1 VPLACRA
8 AHRIAAGLL
17 DTHDPS
23 PVPSELARRERAR
36 EIAGE
41 VDHQRPPERLHR
53 PRTYHYPATALG
65 ERATGAEEK
74 RRLILDAAAH
84 VFARKGFHAS
94 RVGDIAEEAGVA
106 HGLLYHYFD
115 SKDEVLDTIFREHWE
130 QVLERLHAA
139 ETSPEPPEQQ
149 LRSVAHVLLRG
160 WLREPDVVSVVIR
173 EIARSAHLAERAT
186 ELLRPVGVIRR
197 IIERGQ
203 AAGDF
208 RRDLDAETAAIVF
221 YGGIDE
227 LISGWVLGRLVG
239 DERDVA
245 NAERHVVGMQIAAL
259 APSADELGEARRAD
273 VTA

>member
-1 VPLACRA
+1 
-8 AHRIAAGLL
+8 
-17 DTHDPS
+17 
-23 PVPSELARRERAR
+23 
-36 EIAGE
+36 
-41 VDHQRPPERLHR
+41 
-53 PRTYHYPATALG
+53 LG

-74 RRLILDAAAH
+74 RRLILDAAAR

-106 HGLLYHYFD
+106 HGLLYHYFE

-130 QVLERLHAA
+130 QVLERLHSVEVSSEA
-139 ETSPEPPEQQ
+139 PEQQ
-149 LRSVAHVLLRG
+149 LRDVANVLLRG

-203 AAGDF
+203 EAGDF

-221 YGGIDE
+221 YGGVDE
-227 LISGWVLGRLVG
+227 LISGWVLGRLAG
-239 DERDVA
+239 DERHVA
-245 NAERHVVGMQIAAL
+245 DAERHVVEMLTTAL
-259 APSADELGEARRAD
+259 AADELREPRGAD
-273 VTA
+273 VPA

>member
-1 VPLACRA
+1 
-8 AHRIAAGLL
+8 
-17 DTHDPS
+17 
-23 PVPSELARRERAR
+23 
-36 EIAGE
+36 
-41 VDHQRPPERLHR
+41 
-53 PRTYHYPATALG
+53 LG

-74 RRLILDAAAH
+74 RRLILDAAAR

-106 HGLLYHYFD
+106 HGLLYHYFA

-130 QVLERLHAA
+130 QVLERLHAV
-139 ETSPEPPEQQ
+139 ETSNEPPQQQ
-149 LRSVAHVLLRG
+149 LRGVANVLLRG

-221 YGGIDE
+221 YGGVDE
-227 LISGWVLGRLVG
+227 LISGWVLGRLAG

-245 NAERHVVGMQIAAL
+245 LAERHVVEMLTAAL
-259 APSADELGEARRAD
+259 AADELREPSGAD
-273 VTA
+273 VPA